1 MPFPRVLADG
11 RVEVSSP
18 RTEARSAVRIDDE
31 LLEIPGFD
39 PFKLIIRIMS
49 IDVSMVIV
57 RSGLRSPQD
66 SNIAVRDQH
75 PIVFVQI
82 RICKTR
88 CALIEPIQPIRKIP
102 QPATT

>member
-1 MPFPRVLADG
+1 PACAETL
-11 RVEVSSP
+11 
-18 RTEARSAVRIDDE
+18 E
-31 LLEIPGFD
+31 LRHFNFAQIRHYNFALTTKIS
-39 PFKLIIRIMS
+39 IIRIMS

-57 RSGLRSPQD
+57 HSGLRSPQD